1 MSSNL
6 FKSGN
11 IIKNDEARVIDSNDI
26 IAERLQMLAEVMNN
40 DLQAAD
46 EEVFY
51 EGDYE
56 GLDPEQ
62 LSQLLSDP
70 DAEGFAEGL
79 NAEQV
84 QTVDTAYIEQMVED
98 ARAQAEQILSDANAQ
113 AESIINSAQNDAQNI
128 FEDAKAKGR
137 NEGYQ
142 AGFDEGMAA
151 TESKMQEVDAR
162 REELENEYRDLKA
175 ELEPMFIDKL
185 TDIYEHIFLVD
196 LSDRKELVKHLLVDC
211 MHNIEGG
218 KNYFVHVSKDDFHYV
233 SAHREELTQG
243 LPGTS
248 SLEIIE
254 DISLKKAQCFIE
266 ADSGIFDCGLGTEL
280 SLLKKELSL
289 IAYKAD

>member
-6 FKSGN
+6 LKSGN
-11 IIKNDEARVIDSNDI
+11 IIKNEEARVIDSNEK
-26 IAERLQMLAEVMNN
+26 IAERLQMLSEIMYG
-40 DLQAAD
+40 DD
-46 EEVFY
+46 ESSNEGEFY
-51 EGDYE
+51 GEEYE

-70 DAEGFAEGL
+70 EAGEFAEGL
-79 NAEQV
+79 NAETV
-84 QTVDTAYIEQMVED
+84 QQVDTAFIEQMVED
-98 ARAQAEQILSDANAQ
+98 AKAQAEQILSDANAQ
-113 AESIINSAQNDAQNI
+113 AERIINNAQNDAKGL
-128 FEDAKAKGR
+128 FDEAKASGHS
-137 NEGYQ
+137 EGYQ
-142 AGFDEGMAA
+142 AGYDEGMAA
-151 TESKMQEVDAR
+151 TESKMQEVEAR
-162 REELENEYRDLKA
+162 RGELENEYRELKA

-218 KNYFVHVSKDDFHYV
+218 KNYFVHVSKEDYHYV
-233 SAHREELTQG
+233 SAHRDDLTQG

-254 DISLKKAQCFIE
+254 DISLKRAQCFIE